1 MIDLNKIAKN
11 FLNIVILIL
20 LFIILLKSCKNNP
33 TSTSSLKII
42 RDTVWIIKDSIVN
55 TKPQLITSI
64 PYPITNYSKEY
75 LPDTNYIK
83 LVKQYQSIVAQLL
96 ATNIYKDSIK
106 VDSIGNIFITDSVS
120 MNALMGRSVAY
131 NFKYPK
137 IKETI
142 IVPEKKRNQC
152 YIGFSLQGNQY
163 VPVDIMSAE
172 FLFKN
177 KKDNIYGVSAG
188 ITSDAKFIYGIRS
201 FWKIKFR

>member
-11 FLNIVILIL
+11 LLNIVIIVLLI
-20 LFIILLKSCKNNP
+20 IILLKNCKSNP
-33 TSTSSLKII
+33 SPTSSLQII
-42 RDTVWIIKDSIVN
+42 RDTIWIKKDSIVN
-55 TKPQLITSI
+55 TKPQLISSI

-75 LPDTNYIK
+75 LPDTNYVK

-120 MNALMGRSVAY
+120 MNALLGRSIAY

-152 YIGFSLQGNQY
+152 YIGFSLQGNQFT
-163 VPVDIMSAE
+163 PIEIINAE
-172 FLFKN
+172 FLLKN
-177 KKDNIYGVSAG
+177 KKDNIYGISAG
-188 ITSDAKFIYGIRS
+188 LTNNAQFIYGIKS
-201 FWKIKFR
+201 YWKIKLK